1 MLLFVGAYVVLVN
14 FCVNV
19 MVKKIFS
26 FISFT
31 ILVFVIVY
39 FEKLQEVAAGI
50 AIILIGMIFLE
61 KGFRFFAGGPL
72 EEILKRWS
80 DKLWKSITLGIV
92 STALTQS
99 SGLISVIAI
108 SFISAGLMS
117 LAGGIGV
124 VFGANIGTTTGAW
137 LISLFGLK
145 FKISTFAMP
154 FVIVGVVFLL
164 RSKKKE
170 RSVGYILAG
179 IGFLFLGIHYLKE
192 SFETFKS
199 TIDLAQ
205 YSMTGFAGLIVY
217 TLIGII
223 ITIIM
228 QSSHATLALVLTALS
243 VNQISYENGL
253 ALAVGANIGTTVVAI
268 IGSISANVD
277 GKRLAGAHLIF
288 NLVTAII
295 AIAFMHQISLLVDYL
310 SIKVGISATDYT
322 LKLSMFHSLFN
333 IIGIMVMIPFMTP
346 LVKLLTKFIKEKP
359 SGDIDV
365 PKYINE
371 STAKYSQSALA
382 AAYQEAM
389 HLFDNAFEIIAH
401 TLNLHRSDI
410 LSDKKVKK
418 IVRESSAPMNINID
432 ELYFKKVKGIYSK
445 IIEFTTLAQSEE
457 LSEEEVQR
465 FHEIKLACRYI
476 VEIIKS
482 LRNLQ
487 SNMAKYISNHN
498 EEMRKQYNTFR
509 VIITKII
516 REVYKA
522 KYGDNMERRKMKLR
536 SLLQKAEENDV
547 LVNGMLDK
555 LIREKQ
561 ITSEMA
567 SSLMN
572 DSAIVKFISKNL
584 IKVAELLYLKYDTEL
599 LGDPPKEGRRFE
611 VTLLEEPDVVE

>member
-1 MLLFVGAYVVLVN
+1 MIRKLIAYISLLILLFA
-14 FCVNV
+14 
-19 MVKKIFS
+19 
-26 FISFT
+26 
-31 ILVFVIVY
+31 ILY
-39 FEKLQEVAAGI
+39 FEKLQEIGSGI
-50 AIILIGMIFLE
+50 AIILIGMIFLD

-80 DKLWKSITLGIV
+80 DKLYKSITLGIV

-108 SFISAGLMS
+108 SFLSAGLMD

-154 FVIVGVVFLL
+154 FVIIGTVLLL
-164 RSKKKE
+164 RSNKKE
-170 RSVGYILAG
+170 HRLGYILTG

-205 YSMTGFAGLIVY
+205 YSMTGFAGLVVY
-217 TLIGII
+217 TLIGIV
-223 ITIIM
+223 ITVIM

-288 NLVTAII
+288 NSVTAII
-295 AIAFMHQISLLVDYL
+295 AIAFMHQISLLVDFL
-310 SIKVGISATDYT
+310 STKVGIAANDYT
-322 LKLSMFHSLFN
+322 LKLSMFHTLFN
-333 IIGIMVMIPFMTP
+333 VIGILVMIPFMSL
-346 LVKLLTKFIKEKP
+346 LVKVLTKLIKEKP
-359 SGDIDV
+359 AGDIDV
-365 PKYINE
+365 PLYIND
-371 STAKYSQSALA
+371 STAKYSQAALVA
-382 AAYQEAM
+382 SYKEAM

-401 TLNLHRSDI
+401 TLSLHRTDM

-418 IVRESSAPMNINID
+418 IVRESQAPMKINID

-445 IIEFTTLAQSEE
+445 IVEFTTIAQTGEI
-457 LSEEEVQR
+457 SEEEVQR

-482 LRNLQ
+482 LKNLQ

-498 EEMRKQYNTFR
+498 EDMRAQYNIFR

-522 KYGDNMERRKMKLR
+522 KHGENLEKRKLKLR
-536 SLLQKAEENDV
+536 DLLQKAEDNDV

-555 LIREKQ
+555 LIREKR
-561 ITSEMA
+561 ITPEMA

-572 DSAIVKFISKNL
+572 DSATVKFISKNL
-584 IKVAELLYLKYDTEL
+584 IKVAELLYLKYDTAL
-599 LGDPPKEGRRFE
+599 IADLPKEGRRFE